1 MFNLEQGFGESKSY
15 NRLRVRAVVISM
27 NFSYLLNL
35 VHLTKFSWEVRRDSL
50 GELGGESL
58 LQYFWLLK
66 AFWAQNYRNGMPT
79 ASAHFSNVSLI
90 WCSETQQTWYT
101 FGHVFDTFHIVW
113 WIKSRLEVCLQF
125 ELVSVKLFAL
135 SCRYASWGGKSHT
148 EGGLRDVKAVKKYS
162 PFSLFNHMWD
172 KESDRI

>member
-58 LQYFWLLK
+58 LQYF
-66 AFWAQNYRNGMPT
+66 
-79 ASAHFSNVSLI
+79 
-90 WCSETQQTWYT
+90 
-101 FGHVFDTFHIVW
+101 
-113 WIKSRLEVCLQF
+113 
-125 ELVSVKLFAL
+125 
-135 SCRYASWGGKSHT
+135 
-148 EGGLRDVKAVKKYS
+148 
-162 PFSLFNHMWD
+162 
-172 KESDRI
+172 